1 MNTNYEASL
10 TDVFSWEITCLDR
23 ETGEVLWNRAP
34 IEGHPRIKTHPGN
47 TYASET
53 PVTDGER
60 VYVYF
65 GMMGLFAYD
74 FDGNLAWSKDFGAFP
89 MLNDFGTCSS
99 PCYYD
104 GRLFLQIDNEKDSF
118 LVSLNAKTGE
128 ELWRVAR
135 DEKSNWSNPMI
146 WENKERVELV
156 TQGTVARSYDPAT
169 GKQLWELNM
178 LGGRNSCTPAG
189 DSERLFLANEKKGE
203 GGYVF
208 AVKAGASGDITP
220 KDGEESTDGVIWY
233 APNAGI
239 AMASPLVYEGY
250 IYALDRRTGLVS
262 CFNAETGDT
271 AYFRSRL
278 PGGKAFWASPWAS
291 DGKIYCLDEAGTT
304 HVLAAGAEFNLLG
317 QNKIEEKFWASAA
330 LAPGSVILRGA
341 GHLYCIND
349 DS

>member
-1 MNTNYEASL
+1 
-10 TDVFSWEITCLDR
+10 
-23 ETGEVLWNRAP
+23 
-34 IEGHPRIKTHPGN
+34 
-47 TYASET
+47 
-53 PVTDGER
+53 
-60 VYVYF
+60 
-65 GMMGLFAYD
+65 MMGLFAYD